1 MTRRTTDVVVYRET
15 SISKVAFFTTM
26 LIALVSII
34 ALIIA
39 LENLDTTTGQVYFWI
54 IAGSASVAFFLGLC
68 MTQLTVTI
76 TQQRLILTFGIF
88 RKVIPRHT
96 LEFVEPTQIQ
106 MSVYWGQGIRK
117 GRDRSWGWITSAG
130 KGLRVTVH
138 RDDEKKPLVLVFNS
152 RHPLRLAN
160 ILDLP
165 HIEEEEPEIVE
176 EVVDDFA
183 QVEQPAEPHQPD
195 AVQ

>member
-1 MTRRTTDVVVYRET
+1 MPSRTIDVVVYRET
-15 SISKVAFFTTM
+15 SISKVAFFTTL

-34 ALIIA
+34 ALVIA
-39 LENLDTTTGQVYFWI
+39 LDNLDTTTGQVYFWI

-68 MTQLTVTI
+68 MTQLTVTV

-88 RKVIPRHT
+88 RKVIPRQS
-96 LEFVEPTQIQ
+96 LEFAEPTQIQ

-138 RDDEKKPLVLVFNS
+138 REDDEKKPLVLVFNS
-152 RHPLRLAN
+152 RHPLRLTN
-160 ILDLP
+160 ILDIP
-165 HIEEEEPEIVE
+165 HEEEELLEEPIDGFVE
-176 EVVDDFA
+176 D
-183 QVEQPAEPHQPD
+183 PSEPIQPD
-195 AVQ
+195 AV